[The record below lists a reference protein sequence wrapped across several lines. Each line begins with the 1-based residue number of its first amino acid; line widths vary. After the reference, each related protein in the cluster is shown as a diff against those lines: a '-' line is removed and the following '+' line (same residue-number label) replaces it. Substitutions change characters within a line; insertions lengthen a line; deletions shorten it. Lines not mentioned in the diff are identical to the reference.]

1 MPPIFSA
8 LPRGADVISEDAYRL
23 QLTRNRSGVFG
34 AAWLKSRRKPPD
46 MTLSGLPV
54 YDAPNTD
61 IIVHA
66 PRGVALGYA
75 RRHSNE
81 GNCN

>member
-1 MPPIFSA
+1 MLGFTSEHGTQRKFGQPRCFSA
-8 LPRGADVISEDAYRL
+8 PVVVRRVW
-23 QLTRNRSGVFG
+23 TRSRSGVFG
-34 AAWLKSRRKPPD
+34 AVWLKCRRKPSD

-66 PRGVALGYA
+66 PRGVALG
-75 RRHSNE
+75 
-81 GNCN
+81 